1 MSTPIVTVR
10 GVSKQYGQLMAVD
23 DVTLEVRRGEVY
35 ALLGLN
41 GAGKTTLIR
50 LLLGMIRA
58 TAGQVEIAKQQ
69 VSARAVWSQ
78 VGYLVETPSAYPEL
92 TVRENLE
99 VVRRLRRVAD
109 RSAVDDVIDLF
120 DLRPYADLRA
130 RALSLGNMQRLGLAK
145 AFLHRPAL
153 LVLDEPVNS
162 LDPAGVVEVRT
173 LLMQLA
179 RDQGVT
185 VLLSSHRLAEV
196 ARVATRIGVM
206 HRGRLVD
213 EFDANALASRVHTQ
227 LEVGARDLNR
237 ATQVLHEAGF
247 DARDES
253 GELILRDS
261 WALCHPELVATALVR
276 VGVPPTRLATTE
288 EDLETYFLRLVTSA
302 GAERPEAADAR

>member
-23 DVTLEVRRGEVY
+23 DVTLEVQRGEVY

-99 VVRRLRRVAD
+99 VVRRLRKVPD

-173 LLMQLA
+173 LLMKLA
-179 RDQGVT
+179 CDQGVT
-185 VLLSSHRLAEV
+185 VLMSSHRLAEV

-206 HRGRLVD
+206 HHGRLVD

-227 LEVGARDLNR
+227 LEVGARDLGR

-247 DARDES
+247 EARDES
-253 GELILRDS
+253 GWLILRES

-276 VGVPPTRLATTE
+276 AGVPPTRLAATE
-288 EDLETYFLRLVTSA
+288 EDLETYFLRLVKSA
-302 GAERPEAADAR
+302 GAEHPEAADAR